1 MAIWKK
7 KALAGQNVPSGYTAE
22 GKPKKKK
29 KKARVIIAVVIV
41 VLIIIRAVS
50 CAFSKG
56 GGAIV
61 TTAKAERG
69 DLQESIS
76 TSGTVEGE
84 DVKVIFSPVNGKV
97 DEVAVAAGDAVAEG
111 DLLISFDMDEME
123 KAMQQAALQHE
134 KSSAAYQGAAADSA
148 DGAGK
153 FAEADAKLK
162 VLESRIVDYEAHIK
176 ELQRTL
182 DDSLRQTG
190 NALAEGAYDLREEL
204 SELQEK
210 RTQLLSGF
218 GIVSSG
224 DSQSVNAALTPA
236 QQQEL
241 AALDKSIEEANSKLS
256 HNTYLQNIYSSTD
269 YVAELKQAIEDETEN
284 LTRCKEEKAEMESQK
299 ATGEAKTM
307 DVYDKKQSA
316 ADKELAEISYEDAK
330 TEYEAAKIGIRADF
344 DGIVTE
350 CTVVAGGAVT
360 NGMQLIRLESSGEV
374 KVSFNASK
382 YDVEKLRTGQKADV
396 TISGKVY
403 EGEISKINRMAS
415 AAGNSTTPM
424 VGVEVHLL
432 NPDDAIILGLD
443 AKLTIYTNKAENALL
458 IPVEAVNADKNGDFL
473 YIVENGKV
481 VKRDI
486 VCGISTD
493 TYTEVLEGITEED
506 EVILTSYTT
515 LEEGMAVT
523 VMPQ

>member
-7 KALAGQNVPSGYTAE
+7 KVPAGQNVSSEYPAE
-22 GKPKKKK
+22 GRPKKKK
-29 KKARVIIAVVIV
+29 KKTRVIIAAVIV
-41 VLIIIRAVS
+41 VLIILRAVS

-76 TSGTVEGE
+76 TSGTVAGE
-84 DVKVIFSPVNGKV
+84 EVKVIFSPVNGRV
-97 DEVAVAAGDAVAEG
+97 DEVAVAAGDAVLKG

-123 KAMQQAALQHE
+123 KTMQQAALQYD
-134 KSSAAYQGAAADSA
+134 KNSAVYQGAAADSA

-153 FAEADAKLK
+153 YAEAKAQLQ
-162 VLESRIVDYEAHIK
+162 VLESRIVGYKAHIK
-176 ELQRTL
+176 EMQREL
-182 DDSLRQTG
+182 DDSLRGTG
-190 NALAEGAYDLREEL
+190 NALAEQARDWGEEL
-204 SELQEK
+204 SKLKEK
-210 RTQLLSGF
+210 RAQLIPDDRS
-218 GIVSSG
+218 VSSG
-224 DSQSVNAALTPA
+224 DNSSSNISLTPA

-241 AALDKSIEEANSKLS
+241 AELDKKIEELNGKISN
-256 HNTYLQNIYSSTD
+256 NTYLQSVYSSSD
-269 YVAELKQAIEDETEN
+269 YVAEMKQAIEDEQEN
-284 LTRCKEEKAEMESQK
+284 LARCEEEQAKMESQK

-360 NGMQLIRLESSGEV
+360 NGMQLIRLESSSEV